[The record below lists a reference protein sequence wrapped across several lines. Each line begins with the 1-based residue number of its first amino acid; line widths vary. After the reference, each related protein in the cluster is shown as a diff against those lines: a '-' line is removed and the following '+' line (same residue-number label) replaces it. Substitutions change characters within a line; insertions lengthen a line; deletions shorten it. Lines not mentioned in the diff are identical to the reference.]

1 MVVTDLIYD
10 TSIALTQSNEII
22 ITILLNVAVG
32 RSAFQFELFD
42 APRTL

>member
-10 TSIALTQSNEII
+10 TSIALTRSNKII
-22 ITILLNVAVG
+22 ITLLNVAVG
-32 RSAFQFELFD
+32 CSAFQLELFD

>member
-10 TSIALTQSNEII
+10 TSIALTRSNKTII
-22 ITILLNVAVG
+22 IILLNVAVG
-32 RSAFQFELFD
+32 CSAFQFELFD